1 MGAVRITA
9 ENNGVRV
16 GLLTGVAM
24 IAYFL
29 IANLLGFI
37 RIEYSFL
44 NAGILAVGSVWAISR
59 LKREKG
65 DKLPYLQGFGTGIVT
80 ALVASVV
87 FGLFFIV
94 YSSINRDFMEQ
105 TRVQDL
111 FGFDLSV
118 TIAFL
123 AIVLQGAMAGM
134 IVSLIAMQYFKSPDH
149 KPMEGIE

>member
-1 MGAVRITA
+1 MGAVRLTA
-9 ENNGVRV
+9 ENNGFRIGV
-16 GLLTGVAM
+16 LTGVAM

-44 NAGILAVGSVWAISR
+44 NAGILAIGSCWAIAR
-59 LKREKG
+59 LKRQKG

-80 ALVASVV
+80 ALVASIT
-87 FGLFFIV
+87 FGLFFIA
-94 YSSINRDFMEQ
+94 YSAINHEFMEQ

-149 KPMEGIE
+149 KPMQGIE

>member
-1 MGAVRITA
+1 MSAVRITA
-9 ENNGVRV
+9 ENNGVRL
-16 GLLTGVAM
+16 GLFTGAAM
-24 IAYFL
+24 TAYFL

-44 NAGILAVGSVWAISR
+44 NAGILAVGSCLAIAR
-59 LKREKG
+59 LKRQKG

-80 ALVASVV
+80 ALVASVA
-87 FGLFFIV
+87 FGLFFIA
-94 YSSINRDFMEQ
+94 YASINHDFMEQ
-105 TRVQDL
+105 TRIQDL
-111 FGFDLSV
+111 FGYDLSV

-123 AIVLQGAMAGM
+123 AIVLQGAMGGM

>member
-1 MGAVRITA
+1 MGAFRLTA

-16 GLLTGVAM
+16 GLFTGVAM
-24 IAYFL
+24 MAYFL
-29 IANLLGFI
+29 IANLLGFV

-44 NAGILAVGSVWAISR
+44 NAAILAVGACVAIAR

-80 ALVASVV
+80 ALVASVA
-87 FGLFFIV
+87 FGLFFII

-105 TRVQDL
+105 TQAQDL

-123 AIVLQGAMAGM
+123 AIVLQGVMGGM

-149 KPMEGIE
+149 KPMKGIE

>member
-9 ENNGVRV
+9 ENNGFRIGV
-16 GLLTGVAM
+16 LTGVAM

-44 NAGILAVGSVWAISR
+44 NAGILAIGSCLAIAR
-59 LKREKG
+59 LKRQKG

-80 ALVASVV
+80 ALVASVT
-87 FGLFFIV
+87 FGLFFIA
-94 YSSINRDFMEQ
+94 YSAVNRDFMEQ

-134 IVSLIAMQYFKSPDH
+134 IVSLIAMQYFKSTDH
-149 KPMEGIE
+149 KPMQGIE